1 MSDLL
6 RKTQRWLLLLVG
18 LLGIGLGEE
27 WLTILLQKGVPNKW
41 LRALIIM
48 LVVGIAYALAAEVL
62 APRLHK
68 SLRKVHGAVKP
79 GRGHLAGI
87 AGAIVLLGAIY
98 LGFYF
103 TYGGN

>member
-1 MSDLL
+1 MKDLL

-27 WLTILLQKGVPNKW
+27 WLTNLLQLSVPNRW
-41 LRALIIM
+41 LRALLIM
-48 LVVGIAYALAAEVL
+48 MIVGIAYTMAAEVL

-68 SLRKVHGAVKP
+68 SIRKVHGAVKP
-79 GRGHLAGI
+79 GRGYLAGI
-87 AGAIVLLGAIY
+87 AGALVLLGVTY

-103 TYGGN
+103 TYK